1 MELNT
6 VGYGGSTLS
15 VERNRVLRNTYFM
28 LALTMVPTAI
38 GALMGVA
45 MQFRMSPMIGF
56 VVFMAVSFG
65 SFYAIEKT
73 KESAAGV
80 FILLAY
86 TGFMGL
92 WLSQILQMALR
103 FSNGAEM
110 IAMASIGTG
119 AIFFTLATIA
129 TVTKKDFSFIGKFLF
144 IGLVVIILAAIAN
157 IFFQIPALSLTIS
170 AVAVMIF
177 SGYILYDVS
186 DIVNG
191 GETNYVSA
199 TLRLYL
205 DVYNLFTSL
214 LHLIMAFTGN
224 NRN

>member
-6 VGYGGSTLS
+6 AGYGGSTLS

-45 MQFRMSPMIGF
+45 MQFRMSPLIGF

-129 TVTKKDFSFIGKFLF
+129 TVTKRDFSFIGKFLF

>member
-129 TVTKKDFSFIGKFLF
+129 TVTKRDFSFIGKFLF